1 MDKKKNRPSAATL
14 ERAAEVAADV
24 RPFPC
29 VQSNTCNGKKQGRVE
44 SLLNHGAG
52 NAIPTS
58 ELVELAGFKT
68 SRQLQAQVEAERL
81 DGALILSTS
90 KRGGGYYLPADG
102 PEGRKEINDFIR
114 TLNARALNTLRTLK
128 AARRALTQ
136 LDGQQIMRGV

>member
-1 MDKKKNRPSAATL
+1 MREKETRPSVAAL
-14 ERAAEVAADV
+14 ERSEETAADV

-29 VQSNTCNGKKQGRVE
+29 VQSNTSSGKKQGRVE

-52 NAIPTS
+52 NAIPTA
-58 ELVELAGFKT
+58 ELIELAGFKT
-68 SRQLQAQVEAERL
+68 SRQLQAQVEMERL

-102 PEGRKEINDFIR
+102 PEGRQEINDFIR
-114 TLNARALNTLRTLK
+114 TLNARAINTLRTLK

-136 LDGQQIMRGV
+136 LDGQEVLRGI